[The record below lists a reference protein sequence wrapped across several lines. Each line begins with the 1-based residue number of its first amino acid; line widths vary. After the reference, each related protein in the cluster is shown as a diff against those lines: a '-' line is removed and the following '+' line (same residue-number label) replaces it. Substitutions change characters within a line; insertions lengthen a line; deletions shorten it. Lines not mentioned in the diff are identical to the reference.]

1 MELLQGA
8 NEKADRFSCIIATVF
23 WALVVIFAIVACAM
37 TIPVLRYYVMGP
49 TFLITMGA
57 ALFLLGMAL
66 IWLTLKARVT
76 GALKKF
82 LILTGASAAGF
93 PVSVLLHNAFYGL
106 GIVAEH
112 ITVLRYL
119 MEVLHIAF
127 FILAIFV
134 CPLGFLTGAVG
145 SVALFIQKGKRSRF
159 S

>member
-1 MELLQGA
+1 MGLLQGA
-8 NEKADRFSCIIATVF
+8 NEKANRFSCIIAAVF
-23 WALVVIFAIVACAM
+23 WALVVIFVIVACVMA
-37 TIPVLRYYVMGP
+37 IPVLRHYVMGP
-49 TFLITMGA
+49 TFLITVGA

-66 IWLTLKARVT
+66 IWLTLKARVA

-82 LILTGASAAGF
+82 LILTGAPAVGF

-106 GIVAEH
+106 GIMAEH

-134 CPLGFLTGAVG
+134 CPLGFLVGAVG
-145 SVALFIQKGKRSRF
+145 SVVILIQRRKKR
-159 S
+159 